1 MTLTETERN
10 HTKFLLELA
19 RSKAA
24 SLVATLTELREM
36 LIKGNILVDRIH
48 ILDATIVSVKAICES
63 ETEESE
69 EVKR

>member
-24 SLVATLTELREM
+24 SLVATLTELRGL
-36 LIKGNILVDRIH
+36 LIKGDILVDRIH
-48 ILDATIVSVKAICES
+48 ILDKTIESVRAICGT
-63 ETEESE
+63 ETE
-69 EVKR
+69 VK